1 LQFSDLPLH
10 HVLHKALELKGFN
23 ETTEIQSKAIPY
35 GLLGKDLIASS
46 KTGSGKTL
54 AFLVPAVHRVLT
66 KQPLSRRDPR
76 VLILAPTREL
86 AKQVFLQLKW
96 LIAKQPLKA
105 ALVLGGE
112 NFNDQVKALK
122 HYPQFVVGTA
132 GRVADHLAGKSLYLN
147 GLELLI
153 LDEADRMLDLGFATQ
168 LRLINAAADHRKRQS
183 MMYSA
188 TLDSAAL
195 HHLTQTLL
203 KGPQRISVGS
213 SGEEHKDIQQRFYL
227 ADHVTHKEAMLAK
240 VIDEKIYR
248 QIIVFTATRVDT
260 ERLATMLNDQGQHA
274 IALSGDLTQ
283 SQRSNIMNE
292 FGRGQQH
299 ILVTTDIASRGLD
312 LLNVSLV
319 VNFDLPKLA
328 DEYVHRVGRTGRA
341 GNKGEAVSFV
351 GPKDWL
357 SFTAI
362 KSFLQQTI
370 SFSEFEGLAAKFTGI
385 KPPSERFKGAKKP
398 AQKKLKTNTK
408 ADGSH
413 TGQSRIKSMQG
424 KDMGDLPMKRKARV
438 ILPPEDDA
446 EE

>member
-1 LQFSDLPLH
+1 LQFNDLPLH
-10 HVLHKALELKGFN
+10 HNLLKALEVKGLN
-23 ETTEIQSKAIPY
+23 DPTEIQRQAIPY

-54 AFLVPAVHRVLT
+54 AFLLPAVNRVLT

-122 HYPQFVVGTA
+122 HHPQFIVGTA
-132 GRVADHLAGKSLYLN
+132 GRVADHLAGRSLFLN

-153 LDEADRMLDLGFATQ
+153 LDEADRMLDLGFAAQ
-168 LRLINAAADHRKRQS
+168 LRLINQAADHRKRQS
-183 MMYSA
+183 MMFSA
-188 TLDSAAL
+188 TLDSAAM
-195 HHLTQTLL
+195 HELTQKLL
-203 KGPQRISVGS
+203 KSPQRISVGS
-213 SGEEHKDIQQRFYL
+213 AGEEHKDINQAFYL
-227 ADHVTHKEAMLAK
+227 ADHVTHKEAMLSH
-240 VIDEKIYR
+240 VINRQEYR

-260 ERLATMLNDQGQHA
+260 ERLSTLLNSQGQHS

-351 GPKDWL
+351 GPKDWY
-357 SFTAI
+357 SFLAI
-362 KSFLQQTI
+362 KGFLQQSI
-370 SFSEFEGLAAKFTGI
+370 DFSVLEGFAAKFKGI
-385 KPPSERFKGAKKP
+385 VPPKAKLKGANSGAKK
-398 AQKKLKTNTK
+398 NTK
-408 ADGSH
+408 INAKSQVQR
-413 TGQSRIKSMQG
+413 TPNRVKSMQG
-424 KDMGDLPMKRKARV
+424 TEVGDVRPKRKPRV
-438 ILPPEDDA
+438 VNAPPETDI